1 MYLKLINLI
10 CLNMSVRAF
19 IGNQMS
25 MIFDNY
31 KNNLLNLTLS
41 FESIK

>member
-1 MYLKLINLI
+1 MYLKLINL